1 MARLNPTSYG
11 VTLCAFLDTIAHSE
25 GTSTVKGSDDGYN
38 VLVGGTLFASYAQH
52 PLSSGGI
59 FLPSLGIYSTA
70 AGRYQ
75 ILFRNWITYKTRL
88 RLKDFSPLS
97 QDLIAYQLMKER
109 GGILNAIQN
118 NDFPEAVHLAAPI
131 WASLPG
137 AGYGQHEMELAQLQT
152 VYDSLLQPSNPTQA
166 V

>member
-1 MARLNPTSYG
+1 MAKLNPAVYG
-11 VTLCAFLDTIAHSE
+11 VNLCAFLDTIAYAE

-38 VLVGGTLFASYAQH
+38 VLVGGTLFASYVQH

-75 ILFRNWITYKTRL
+75 ILFRNWITYKVRL
-88 RLKDFSPLS
+88 KLKDFSPIS

-109 GGILNAIQN
+109 GGILPALKD
-118 NDFPEAVHLAAPI
+118 NDFSTAITESARL

-137 AGYGQHEMELAQLQT
+137 AGYGQHEMALASLQT
-152 VYDSLLQPSNPTQA
+152 VYQNLLNSNQTQA